1 MKKYYALSCLLALPL
16 AANTVRIY
24 QTNSAG
30 DAVDIIDAATNTVVL
45 QVKDIEAPHGV
56 VFSPDGRTLVS
67 TGFKNFVTL
76 WDVASRRKI
85 EGYGS
90 V

>member
-45 QVKDIEAPHGV
+45 QVKDNEH
-56 VFSPDGRTLVS
+56 SR
-67 TGFKNFVTL
+67 
-76 WDVASRRKI
+76 VA
-85 EGYGS
+85 G
-90 V
+90 